1 MDFLAIAK
9 MLLVRPFPTG
19 NVVVSV
25 IAKMLLVR
33 DHFLDITIIT
43 YHLMVARQDFD
54 SGNGDL
60 ESLKLIA
67 MEKVLPRVGLR

>member
-43 YHLMVARQDFD
+43 YHFMVARQDFD

-60 ESLKLIA
+60 ESFKLIA
-67 MEKVLPRVGLR
+67 M